1 MTTILSTQNIVENK
15 LELLSKRVQK
25 LKEKGIRPKMK
36 VILVGENPASLV
48 YVGIKERTCKKLEC
62 DFELLQLPSTIKKDQ
77 FLSEVDSMNNDPLI
91 HGCFVQLPVSKH
103 LQNIDVTSLINPD
116 KDVDGFGGQTIV
128 DIYKGKDP
136 FFIPCTPMGVLE
148 LFRSNKVDTLGKNV
162 VIIGKSLIVGRPLS
176 LMLQN
181 LGATV
186 TVCHSKTKNLISHTR
201 NADIIISAVG
211 NPRFLTSEFF
221 NKSLAQVVVDVGISK
236 DRNGKICGDVDFE
249 NVKELVS
256 AITPVPGGVGPLT
269 VISLMENLIKSA
281 ERSRKG

>member
-15 LELLSKRVQK
+15 LELLAKRVQK

-36 VILVGENPASLV
+36 VILVGENSASLV

-62 DFELLQLPSTIKKDQ
+62 DFELLQLPETIKREQ
-77 FLSEVDSMNNDPLI
+77 FLSEVELMNKDPQI
-91 HGCFVQLPVSKH
+91 HGCFVQLPVPNH
-103 LQNIDVTSLINPD
+103 LKNIDITSLINPD

-128 DIYKGKDP
+128 DIYKGKVP
-136 FFIPCTPMGVLE
+136 FFMPCTPMGVLE
-148 LFRSNKVDTLGKNV
+148 LFRFNKIDPLGKNV

-176 LMLQN
+176 LLLQN

-186 TVCHSKTKNLISHTR
+186 TVCHSKTKNLSSHTR

-211 NPRFLTSEFF
+211 NPRFLTCEFF
-221 NKSLAQVVVDVGISK
+221 NKRLAQVVVDVGISK
-236 DRNGKICGDVDFE
+236 DKNDKICGDVDFE

-281 ERSRKG
+281 ERTRKG